1 MSEWDG
7 LGKFLIFLAVLFAL
21 MGALLI
27 WMGKLPSLGGGSGWL
42 GKLPGDILIKRDNFT
57 FYFPLT
63 TSVLIS
69 VVVSLLLY
77 LLSLFLRR

>member
-7 LGKFLIFLAVLFAL
+7 LGKFFIFLGAIFAL

-27 WMGKLPSLGGGSGWL
+27 LTGKLPSLGGGSGWL

-57 FYFPLT
+57 FYFPLA

-69 VVVSLLLY
+69 VMVSLLLY